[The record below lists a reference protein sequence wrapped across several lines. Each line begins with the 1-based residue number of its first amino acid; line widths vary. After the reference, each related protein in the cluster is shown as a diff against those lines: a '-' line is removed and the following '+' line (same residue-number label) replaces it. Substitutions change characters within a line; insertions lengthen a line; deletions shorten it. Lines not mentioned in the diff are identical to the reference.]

1 MAQSKKQKSDEIRR
15 VGRPT
20 EEVPKRLA
28 DDLIAWLMQGRPLRQ
43 WCEIDGNAHFT
54 TVYAWRKKDP
64 EFALRFNEAKTA
76 GCEAIADEC
85 RMLAAERPE
94 DQLELNW
101 KKVQIDLNLRLMSKW
116 DPAGYGDKQQVE
128 HNGGIQIVLKTNVPE
143 PDGT

>member
-1 MAQSKKQKSDEIRR
+1 
-15 VGRPT
+15 
-20 EEVPKRLA
+20 
-28 DDLIAWLMQGRPLRQ
+28 
-43 WCEIDGNAHFT
+43 
-54 TVYAWRKKDP
+54 
-64 EFALRFNEAKTA
+64 
-76 GCEAIADEC
+76 
-85 RMLAAERPE
+85 MLAAERPE